1 MQAETPTPAPVV
13 CAALFRPRTF
23 RQHHT
28 DEIQEDRYMLY
39 VCEPDRPA
47 ELEIGGRMR
56 VIPIFD
62 YVRVSEVKRL
72 LELLYSASVC

>member
-1 MQAETPTPAPVV
+1 
-13 CAALFRPRTF
+13 
-23 RQHHT
+23 
-28 DEIQEDRYMLY
+28 MLY